1 MKLSINPKYKG
12 IIYIILS
19 AFMFGLMGVFV
30 KLAGDIPSVQKSFF
44 RNFVALIF
52 ALIILLRDKSAF
64 KIHKGDMKYLILRA
78 AFGTAGILCNFYAV
92 DHLVLSDA
100 SILNKMSPFFAIL
113 CSYFILKE
121 KFTPFQGIVVLIAF
135 IGSLFVIKPSLINAD
150 LLPSLIGLFSGF
162 SAGVAYTFVRVLGN
176 RGVKG
181 PFIVFFFSTF
191 SCLVTLP
198 YLIFNFTSMTLKQ
211 AIFLLLC
218 GLSAAGGQF
227 TITAAY
233 VYAPAREIS
242 IYDYTQII
250 FTTLFSFFIFNQIPD
265 ALSFLGYA
273 LIVAMAIIN
282 FLYNNKKQEDQR
294 QETR

>member
-64 KIHKGDMKYLILRA
+64 KINKGDMKYLILRA
-78 AFGTAGILCNFYAV
+78 GFGTAGILCNFYAV

-121 KFTPFQGIVVLIAF
+121 KFTPFQGLVVLIAF

-198 YLIFNFTSMTLKQ
+198 YLIFNFTPMTLKQ

-233 VYAPAREIS
+233 VHAPAREIS

-250 FTTLFSFFIFNQIPD
+250 FTTLFSFFIFNQVPD

-273 LIVAMAIIN
+273 LIVSMAIVN
-282 FLYNNKKQEDQR
+282 FLYNNRKTVGEK
-294 QETR
+294 

>member
-1 MKLSINPKYKG
+1 MKLSIDPKYKG

-30 KLAGDIPSVQKSFF
+30 KLADDIPSVQKSFF

-198 YLIFNFTSMTLKQ
+198 YLIFNFTPMTLKQ

-294 QETR
+294 QEAR

>member
-1 MKLSINPKYKG
+1 MKLNINSKYKG

-19 AFMFGLMGVFV
+19 AFMFGLMGVFI

-52 ALIILLRDKSAF
+52 ALIILLRDKSSF

-78 AFGTAGILCNFYAV
+78 SFGTAGILCNFYAV

-121 KFTPFQGIVVLIAF
+121 KFTPFQGLVVLIAF

-150 LLPSLIGLFSGF
+150 LLPSLVGLFSGF

-198 YLIFNFTSMTLKQ
+198 YLIFNFTPMTLKQ
-211 AIFLLLC
+211 ILFLLLC

-233 VYAPAREIS
+233 VHAPAREIS

-265 ALSFLGYA
+265 AWSFLGYA
-273 LIVAMAIIN
+273 LIVAMAIVN
-282 FLYNNKKQEDQR
+282 FLYNNRKTVNEK
-294 QETR
+294 

>member
-1 MKLSINPKYKG
+1 
-12 IIYIILS
+12 
-19 AFMFGLMGVFV
+19 MFGLMGVFI

-52 ALIILLRDKSAF
+52 ALIILLRNKSAF
-64 KIHKGDMKYLILRA
+64 KINKGDMKYLILRA

-121 KFTPFQGIVVLIAF
+121 KFTPFQGLVVLIAF

-150 LLPSLIGLFSGF
+150 LLPSLIGLFIGF

-198 YLIFNFTSMTLKQ
+198 YLILNFTPMTLKQ
-211 AIFLLLC
+211 AVFLLLC

-233 VYAPAREIS
+233 VHAPAREIS

-250 FTTLFSFFIFNQIPD
+250 FTTLFSFFIFNQTPD

-273 LIVAMAIIN
+273 LIVSMAIVN
-282 FLYNNKKQEDQR
+282 FLYNNRKTVGEK
-294 QETR
+294 